1 MNIPKAALCCCFLSV
16 TIALNAQVVNVNPQ
30 VRTRATA
37 DGKVTVVEVAAHF
50 VTAVRLPEAVN
61 AVAIGDPALF
71 QVEHS
76 EREPD
81 LVLVKA
87 LTERSAESNLLISGV
102 RGRQFSLLLV
112 SRGIETG
119 PAKVDFLLQY
129 KSASSFLVEPEVVP
143 FPMVG
148 QTAPLGKAQPT
159 AIGAAVNS
167 VDSQASLMPTAFA
180 FSPSNGPTPPS
191 DTTTNQTAP
200 KSLDSLLLRQ
210 QEAPLPTLYGER
222 IEGENVKGDRLRTG
236 ISEVIDCGQEVIV
249 LFSVVNTSKHAIL
262 LMPPQVQLGGKNKTG
277 RIVKHD
283 RWSAAEQLP
292 VGDFR
297 LSRRRVG
304 VGGYVQVTPGDGA
317 SRHFCGIARQ
327 PLCILLVR
335 TRGELSN
342 ARPFSKISGA
352 HPAFTISAGRRYR
365 RSGRRLRSPDR
376 PFAFEDRSCSLA
388 RYRAG
393 RRPSMTVRKFESL

>member
-1 MNIPKAALCCCFLSV
+1 MNIPKATLCCCFLSV

-30 VRTRATA
+30 VRTKTTA

-61 AVAIGDPALF
+61 AVAVGDPALF

-112 SRGIETG
+112 CRGVETG

-129 KSASSFLVEPEVVP
+129 KSAGSFLVEPEVVP
-143 FPMVG
+143 FPTVG
-148 QTAPLGKAQPT
+148 QTAPLGKAQ
-159 AIGAAVNS
+159 AIASVGAANS
-167 VDSQASLMPTAFA
+167 IDGQASLMPTTFA
-180 FSPSNGPTPPS
+180 LSPSNGSKASS
-191 DTTTNQTAP
+191 DTATNQPAP

-236 ISEVIDCGQEVIV
+236 ISEVIDGGQEVIV

-277 RIVKHD
+277 KIVKHD

-292 VGDFR
+292 MADFR

-304 VGGYVQVTPGDGA
+304 VGERADGVVVFE
-317 SRHFCGIARQ
+317 RPPYKQ
-327 PLCILLVR
+327 
-335 TRGELSN
+335 SN
-342 ARPFSKISGA
+342 ETLFLQMAESGA
-352 HPAFTISAGRRYR
+352 V
-365 RSGRRLRSPDR
+365 DR
-376 PFAFEDRSCSLA
+376 PALAPIGFGVSSLRQEGDHGTPRTA
-388 RYRAG
+388 N
-393 RRPSMTVRKFESL
+393 